1 MAEVA
6 SQDWLECLQPSRKK
20 ELALWKVSK
29 QKKKKKKIGKE
40 RKRERKRESDKQCS
54 KGRIAFWCR
63 LYSASFKE
71 QDVNRTDATS
81 NMTCI
86 SY

>member
-6 SQDWLECLQPSRKK
+6 PQDWLECLQPSRKK

-29 QKKKKKKIGKE
+29 QKGKKKKVI
-40 RKRERKRESDKQCS
+40 SS
-54 KGRIAFWCR
+54 AAKGRIAFWCS

-81 NMTCI
+81 DMTCI
-86 SY
+86 SN